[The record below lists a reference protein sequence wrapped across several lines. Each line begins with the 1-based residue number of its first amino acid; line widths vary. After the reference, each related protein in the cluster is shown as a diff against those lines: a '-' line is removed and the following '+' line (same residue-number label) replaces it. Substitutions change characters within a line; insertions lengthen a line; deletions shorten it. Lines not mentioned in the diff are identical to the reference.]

1 MEYLYIVMWLV
12 IGLVIGAVSARLLTL
27 KQLNRNKLKLEL
39 ENSQAQ
45 LAKYRHDVSTHLET
59 TNQLMTQLQ
68 DNYARIARHIADSR
82 MQLVEQPTESVKQDL
97 NYLSGDTAAYIRQS
111 LHQIDEKRRVYSEA
125 EAEKQPLDYSGQA
138 SGLIKEYRHS
148 KADK

>member
-1 MEYLYIVMWLV
+1 MEYLYIVIWF
-12 IGLVIGAVSARLLTL
+12 IGGLIVGAISARLLTL

-39 ENSQAQ
+39 EHSQAQ

-68 DNYARIARHIADSR
+68 DNYARIARHISDSR

-111 LHQIDEKRRVYSEA
+111 LHQIDEKRRVYSAA
-125 EAEKQPLDYSGQA
+125 EQQPLDYSGQS
-138 SGLIKEYRHS
+138 SGLIKEQRH
-148 KADK
+148 DKSNK

>member
-1 MEYLYIVMWLV
+1 MEYLYIVVWFIV
-12 IGLVIGAVSARLLTL
+12 GLVVGAISARLLTL
-27 KQLNRNKLKLEL
+27 KQLNRNKLKQEL

-111 LHQIDEKRRVYSEA
+111 LHQIDEKRRVYSNA
-125 EAEKQPLDYSGQA
+125 EQQPLDYSGQS
-138 SGLIKEYRHS
+138 SGLIKEYQHD
-148 KADK
+148 KANK

>member
-12 IGLVIGAVSARLLTL
+12 IGLVVGAVSARLLTL